1 VTKPLETARAL
12 CPWYLDSP
20 QEDAVISAQEAVRLA
35 PPGPCYDGLTNNFS
49 LICMELKDHPW
60 RWEIPMATPERP
72 DHPSEWTTHRVIL
85 DHIQD
90 AASRFGLE
98 DRVHYGT
105 LVERVQKRGDKWA
118 VTT

>member
-1 VTKPLETARAL
+1 
-12 CPWYLDSP
+12 
-20 QEDAVISAQEAVRLA
+20 
-35 PPGPCYDGLTNNFS
+35 
-49 LICMELKDHPW
+49 MELKDHPW

-85 DHIQD
+85 DHIQN

-98 DRVHYGT
+98 DRVHYRT

-118 VTT
+118 VTTGTLTPTASTTSEKETYQMVHRNWVGKKPPPWPHMEMVH